1 MRAEVQPYRMG
12 DKAWVADQ
20 KFGMGVFSHINVDI
34 VGHFFYC
41 PQGRVTRKN
50 AAHKV
55 WAVVIVCLYT
65 KAINIILM
73 KDYSADAF
81 KMAMCSHFCRY
92 GMPAVLTADNG
103 SQIRKAAGDGDSVEM
118 GHMSGALTAG
128 ETSRSKPLPGI
139 FDWCTGAKGW
149 LKNVLVYLAPT
160 EAQHRSGVVESHI
173 RQIKQMMR
181 SSCRRIR
188 KEPFHPFTSVFELD
202 LLLVKICGLLNS
214 RPIFASET
222 GIVSIADILHPK
234 ISIGDTFE
242 VTNSDI
248 LMKDELFKVVWQ
260 IFSEEVICGQLT
272 KCGKKAYTQSP
283 IIREGTIVLVIYPSR
298 NKWKYGK
305 IIRPVSNYRYEV
317 KMQEGH
323 AFKGIQVIDR
333 CNLVALFLPKDTQ
346 KEPI

>member
-1 MRAEVQPYRMG
+1 
-12 DKAWVADQ
+12 
-20 KFGMGVFSHINVDI
+20 
-34 VGHFFYC
+34 
-41 PQGRVTRKN
+41 
-50 AAHKV
+50 
-55 WAVVIVCLYT
+55 
-65 KAINIILM
+65 M

-103 SQIRKAAGDGDSVEM
+103 SQIWKAAGDGDSVET

-160 EAQHRSGVVESHI
+160 EAQHRSGMVESHI

-202 LLLVKICGLLNS
+202 LLLVKICGLLNC

-234 ISIGDTFE
+234 ISIGDKFE

-305 IIRPVSNYRYEV
+305 IIRPVSSYRYEV

-346 KEPI
+346 KEPL